1 MTTQNTAITWHG
13 HSNFQIQYTAPEGV
27 INILIDPF
35 FGPTA
40 KTTWDAV
47 AAPDLILVTH
57 DHGDHVG
64 SAVELAQKYPQA
76 MVASVVGT
84 AESLVARGIPAAQIL
99 NGIGFNIG
107 GTVSHKGVAITMTQA
122 FHSSETS
129 VPVGYILTMPDGYT
143 IYHAGDTGIFASMET
158 LGKLYSIDVAML
170 PIGGVFTMDEAQAA
184 MACSLLQAKSVIP
197 MHWGTFPVLA
207 QSTDAFAEQ
216 LELHAPEC
224 TLIAMVVG

>member
-1 MTTQNTAITWHG
+1 MTTENTAITWHG
-13 HSNFQIQYTAPEGV
+13 HSNFQIEYKGPDGT

-40 KTTWDAV
+40 KTSWDAIT
-47 AAPDLILVTH
+47 APDLILVTH

-64 SAVELAQKYPQA
+64 NAVELTQKYPEA

-84 AESLVARGIPAAQIL
+84 AESLVERGVPASQIL

-107 GTVSHKGVAITMTQA
+107 GTVTHKGASITMTQA
-122 FHSSETS
+122 FHSSETG
-129 VPVGYILTMPDGYT
+129 VPVGYIVTMPDGYT

-158 LGKLYSIDVAML
+158 LGKLYSIDLAML

-184 MACSLLQAKSVIP
+184 MACALLQAKAVIP

-207 QSTDAFAEQ
+207 QSTEAFAEQ
-216 LELHAPEC
+216 LQLQAPNCRFIEMA
-224 TLIAMVVG
+224 IG